1 LGGARGLGHLA
12 VSDFAIDEVATLLW
26 EENDPRRNR
35 RRDFSSRTIQLLMG
49 KSVGNYMGTLFPAVF
64 WMLLIGNGGLN
75 GKNTIGIS

>member
-1 LGGARGLGHLA
+1 
-12 VSDFAIDEVATLLW
+12 
-26 EENDPRRNR
+26 
-35 RRDFSSRTIQLLMG
+35 MG